1 MQWTKDQFD
10 GLVDAEVQTNE
21 DMGRSE
27 ALQPA
32 SQWWKEKFG
41 RVARGGK
48 PAHVDNTEELARWGR
63 YAGDEQ
69 SEQDMV

>member
-48 PAHVDNTEELARWGR
+48 PTHANSTEELVGWGGC
-63 YAGDEQ
+63 AGNGQ
-69 SEQDMV
+69 P